1 MTVRLKPPDNATP
14 FARPGLLGRIAA
26 WRARRR
32 ASPGWTLAVAVIFAM
47 ALLPVAAIAVLA
59 VSPAENIWPHLLSTV
74 LPRAVLET
82 VVLMVGVALV
92 TLIVGA
98 GTAWLVTMYR
108 FPARNIVDWLLVVPL
123 AMPTYIIAFCYVE
136 MLDYS
141 GLLQT
146 TLRGLFG
153 WQSVRDYWFPE
164 IRSIGGAIF
173 VMGIVLYP
181 YVYLSAR
188 ASFVQQSVC
197 TLEVARTL
205 GRTPLQTFWSV
216 ALPLARPALV
226 AGGALALMEC
236 LNDIGAVQLLGVRT
250 LTSSVYSTWL
260 ERSNL
265 GGAAQI
271 AGVMLIMVLVIFTIE
286 RRARGAQRYH
296 HTTGRFRAIEFSDLK
311 GWRGLLAGLVCL
323 LPFVLGFALP
333 VATLVGNAV
342 RFAPEALAGNYAS
355 SAINSLFLA
364 CLASIAAVFA
374 GLVLAYSRRV
384 APNGFVL
391 PAVRLSGLGYA
402 VPGTVLALG
411 LLFPLAALDNWIDG
425 IARSS
430 FGIATGLVLT
440 GGVAVLVLAYTI
452 RFLAVALG
460 SLEAGFE
467 RLSPNLDA
475 VSRTLGQTAMSTLA
489 RVHLPLLLPALAA
502 AGLLVFV
509 ETMKEL
515 PATLLLRP
523 FNFDTLATHVYG
535 LASFEQYEEAAVAA
549 LTIVGIGMVPVLL
562 LHRALAGGRAGQK
575 D

>member
-1 MTVRLKPPDNATP
+1 MNASLKPPSFTTAP
-14 FARPGLLGRIAA
+14 KRASIWRRISA

-32 ASPGWTLAVAVIFAM
+32 ASPAWTVAVAVIFAL

-59 VSPAENIWPHLLSTV
+59 ISPTENIWPHLLSTV
-74 LPRAVLET
+74 LPRAFFET
-82 VVLMVGVALV
+82 VTLMAGVAAL

-108 FPARNIVDWLLVVPL
+108 FPARGLVDWLLVVPL

-136 MLDYS
+136 LLDYS
-141 GLLQT
+141 GSLQSG
-146 TLRGLFG
+146 LRAFFG
-153 WQSVRDYWFPE
+153 WHSMRDYWFPE
-164 IRSIGGAIF
+164 IRSLGGTIF
-173 VMGIVLYP
+173 VMSAVLYP

-205 GRTPLQTFWSV
+205 GRTPIQTFWSV

-226 AGGALALMEC
+226 AGAALALMEC

-250 LTSSVYSTWL
+250 LTSSVYTTWL

-271 AGVMLIMVLVIFTIE
+271 AGVMLIMVLAIFAVE
-286 RRARGAQRYH
+286 RRARGAQRFH
-296 HTTGRFRAIEFSDLK
+296 HTTGRFRAIAFSDLE
-311 GWRGLLAGLVCL
+311 GWRGGLAALVCL
-323 LPFVLGFALP
+323 LPFVLGFVLP

-342 RFAPEALAGNYAS
+342 RFAPEALTGNYAS
-355 SAINSLFLA
+355 SAVNSVLLA
-364 CLASIAAVFA
+364 VLTAFVAVLV
-374 GLVLAYSRRV
+374 GLVLAYARRV
-384 APNGFVL
+384 APNGFIM

-411 LLFPLAALDNWIDG
+411 LLIPLAALDNMIDG

-430 FGIATGLVLT
+430 FGISTGLLIT
-440 GGVAVLVLAYTI
+440 GGVTVLVLAYTI
-452 RFLAVALG
+452 RFLAVSLG

-489 RVHLPLLLPALAA
+489 RVHLPLLVPALAA
-502 AGLLVFV
+502 GGLLVFV

-549 LTIVGIGMVPVLL
+549 LTIVGIGLVPVLL
-562 LHRALAGGRAGQK
+562 LHRALAGGRAGYQR
-575 D
+575 

>member
-1 MTVRLKPPDNATP
+1 M
-14 FARPGLLGRIAA
+14 
-26 WRARRR
+26 
-32 ASPGWTLAVAVIFAM
+32 WTVAVGFIFAL
-47 ALLPVAAIAVLA
+47 ALLPIAAIAVLA
-59 VSPAENIWPHLLSTV
+59 ISPTENIWPHLLTTV
-74 LPRAVLET
+74 LPRSFFET
-82 VVLMVGVALV
+82 VMLMAGVAVV

-108 FPARNIVDWLLVVPL
+108 FPARGLVDWLLVVPL

-136 MLDYS
+136 LLDYS
-141 GLLQT
+141 GFLQSG
-146 TLRGLFG
+146 LREVFG
-153 WQSVRDYWFPE
+153 WHSMRDYWFPE
-164 IRSIGGAIF
+164 IRSLGGTIF
-173 VMGIVLYP
+173 VMSAVLYP

-205 GRTPLQTFWSV
+205 GRTPIQTFWSV

-226 AGGALALMEC
+226 AGTALALMEC

-250 LTSSVYSTWL
+250 LTSSVYTTWL

-271 AGVMLIMVLVIFTIE
+271 AGVMLIMVLAIFAVE
-286 RRARGAQRYH
+286 RRARGSQRFH
-296 HTTGRFRAIEFSDLK
+296 HTTGRFRAIAFSDLE
-311 GWRGLLAGLVCL
+311 GWRGGLAALVCL
-323 LPFVLGFALP
+323 LPFVLGFVLP

-342 RFAPEALAGNYAS
+342 RFAPEALTGNYAS
-355 SAINSLFLA
+355 SAINSVLLA
-364 CLASIAAVFA
+364 ILAAFVAVLA
-374 GLVLAYSRRV
+374 GLVLAYARRV
-384 APNGFVL
+384 APNGFIK

-411 LLFPLAALDNWIDG
+411 LLIPLAALDNFIDG
-425 IARSS
+425 IARNS
-430 FGIATGLVLT
+430 FGISTGLLMT
-440 GGVAVLVLAYTI
+440 GGVTVLVLAYTI
-452 RFLAVALG
+452 RFLAVSLG

-489 RVHLPLLLPALAA
+489 RVHLPLLVPALAA
-502 AGLLVFV
+502 GGLLVFV

-549 LTIVGIGMVPVLL
+549 LTIVGIGLVPVLL
-562 LHRALAGGRAGQK
+562 LHRALAGGRAGHER
-575 D
+575 

>member
-1 MTVRLKPPDNATP
+1 MNASLKPPSFTTAP
-14 FARPGLLGRIAA
+14 KRSSIWGRISA

-32 ASPGWTLAVAVIFAM
+32 ASPAWTVAVAVIFAL

-59 VSPAENIWPHLLSTV
+59 ISPTENIWPHLLSTV
-74 LPRAVLET
+74 LPRAFFET
-82 VVLMVGVALV
+82 VTLMAGVAAL

-108 FPARNIVDWLLVVPL
+108 FPARGLVDWLLVVPL

-136 MLDYS
+136 LLDYS
-141 GLLQT
+141 GSLQSG
-146 TLRGLFG
+146 LRAFFG
-153 WQSVRDYWFPE
+153 WHSMRDYWFPE
-164 IRSIGGAIF
+164 IRSLGGTIF
-173 VMGIVLYP
+173 VMSAVLYP

-205 GRTPLQTFWSV
+205 GRTPIQTFWSV

-226 AGGALALMEC
+226 AGAALALMEC

-250 LTSSVYSTWL
+250 LTSSVYTTWL

-271 AGVMLIMVLVIFTIE
+271 AGVMLIMVLAIFAVE
-286 RRARGAQRYH
+286 RRARGAQRFH
-296 HTTGRFRAIEFSDLK
+296 HTTGRFRAIAFSDLE
-311 GWRGLLAGLVCL
+311 GWRGGLAALVCL
-323 LPFVLGFALP
+323 LPFVLGFVLP

-342 RFAPEALAGNYAS
+342 RFAPEALTGNYAS
-355 SAINSLFLA
+355 SAINSVLLA
-364 CLASIAAVFA
+364 VLAAFVAVLV
-374 GLVLAYSRRV
+374 GLVLAYARRV
-384 APNGFVL
+384 APNGFIM

-411 LLFPLAALDNWIDG
+411 LLIPLAALDNMIDG

-430 FGIATGLVLT
+430 FGISTGLLMT
-440 GGVAVLVLAYTI
+440 GGVTVLVLAYTI
-452 RFLAVALG
+452 RFLAVSLG

-489 RVHLPLLLPALAA
+489 RVHLPLLVPALAA
-502 AGLLVFV
+502 GGLLVFV

-549 LTIVGIGMVPVLL
+549 LTIVGIGLVPVLL
-562 LHRALAGGRAGQK
+562 LHRALAGGRAGYQR
-575 D
+575 